1 MTFNFGQ
8 PQKPEGGFG
17 SFGQSQPTFGTLQP
31 AQNAA
36 GSTSGQPQP
45 AFGSQQNTFGSSVQP
60 QQAASMFG
68 AQQNTGFGAGF
79 GASLNQASS
88 QPQNNL
94 FGNNQNTSAPAG
106 NIFGAPQSAATFGGQ
121 PNTPSSNLFAGQSTG
136 QPAPS
141 MFGAQPSSSSTQPAP
156 SMFGAQSSLT
166 TGQTAPSMFGS
177 QPSSASTQP
186 APSMFGTQPSLTTGQ
201 PAPSMF
207 GGQPSSASTQPAPS
221 MFGTQPSLTTGQPA
235 PSLFGGQPSL
245 APTAVPALFGGQQV
259 TSQAAVPSTISSFGA
274 PPTIAAAPGLF
285 GAQTGMQNASFLSGV
300 QPKAATTTPGLFSTL
315 PSQATPLTFGAQPKA
330 TDAPSGLSGAQ
341 AGAKP
346 SVSLFGS
353 QSTTLGAA
361 PIAVLPPSGGSNPLG
376 AAASAFL
383 GSVKPVDTFTVPK
396 ANSTLFSTPAAAG
409 AVTSLFGPTL
419 PKVDT
424 PALALSDL
432 SNKVATPSIN
442 ASVLANVPSMLKNKT
457 MEEILNRWSLDLDKS
472 TTEFHKQSLLIQ
484 KHDMIL
490 LENGFKITELFN
502 ELQKS
507 EGVSREIEMNLEYIE
522 AQHSQIEQAVDGYE
536 NTIRG
541 ILRDNQQA
549 SHRYFFNVNNSGGGS
564 QDEEREKSYI
574 LAEKMNISLDDMQN
588 QLSSV
593 VAQLNMSNISKS
605 NGDQIDAI
613 TQILNEHLNSLEW
626 LEKNAKEIG
635 ASLMDVEGISRH
647 AWSSHQ
653 RQR

>member
-121 PNTPSSNLFAGQSTG
+121 PNTPSSNLFAGQS
-136 QPAPS
+136 
-141 MFGAQPSSSSTQPAP
+141 
-156 SMFGAQSSLT
+156 
-166 TGQTAPSMFGS
+166 
-177 QPSSASTQP
+177 
-186 APSMFGTQPSLTTGQ
+186 TGQ